1 MAKENLEKHM
11 ILCRIWSRAFVF
23 HCAMICGNLSFT
35 AHMTVHQLQSSPSK
49 SLVPLWM
56 WFSCRPESVNTDQ
69 NFIELNWR
77 PLNGWLAKELC

>member
-35 AHMTVHQLQSSPSK
+35 AHMQVHQLQSSPSK
-49 SLVPLWM
+49 SLV
-56 WFSCRPESVNTDQ
+56 RPESVNTDQ